1 MNITVILGSI
11 RDERKSDRIA
21 SYLMHR
27 LEGMPDIQPRL
38 LDLAEYQLPVFENRW
53 AQSDSPDPSLVA
65 FGEALTQSDGL
76 IMVSP
81 EYHGSYTG
89 VLKNA
94 FDHFWA
100 EFKRM
105 PMGVVTTGSGRF
117 GGINASSEMQQLVLS
132 VGGYPMPTKLI
143 IPFIQHSLSEDG
155 EPLEDFV
162 AKDSTKFLNEFL
174 WFATAIQA
182 AKRQKPVS

>member
-21 SYLMHR
+21 SYLLQR
-27 LEGMPDIQPRL
+27 LEGMPGIRPRL

-65 FGEALTQSDGL
+65 FGEALTEADGL
-76 IMVSP
+76 ILISP

-100 EFKRM
+100 EFKRK
-105 PMGVVTTGSGRF
+105 PMGVVTTGSGKF

-132 VGGYPMPTKLI
+132 VGGYPTPTKLI
-143 IPFIQHSLSEDG
+143 IPYIQHSLSETG
-155 EPLEDFV
+155 EPLESFV
-162 AKDSTKFLNEFL
+162 EKDTTKFLAEFL
-174 WFATAIQA
+174 WFASAIHA